1 MSSLLRQPLVRKA
14 VAALAAKEVIERV
27 QEARRPRRSFLRRH
41 AGKITLLALA
51 GAGVYVWQQQRSAQG
66 LQSQWG
72 GTPAHEPAIEP
83 GERLDAPLRA
93 PEEATET
100 STEPSPAGR

>member
-1 MSSLLRQPLVRKA
+1 MTSILRQPLARKA
-14 VAALAAKEVIERV
+14 IAALAVKEVIDRV
-27 QEARRPRRSFLRRH
+27 QEARKPRRSFLRRH

-51 GAGVYVWQQQRSAQG
+51 GAGIYVWQQQRSSQG

-72 GTPAHEPAIEP
+72 TTPSREPSIEP

-93 PEEATET
+93 PEEATES
-100 STEPSPAGR
+100 STQPAPAGR